1 MIAAAG
7 AAAGTAA
14 AAGALASSA
23 HAQDAAAK
31 RKIIGVS
38 FSQRKG
44 KTTAAALTL
53 CLDAAREQDPAV
65 ETELIELA
73 DYSIPAQLAAGLPL
87 RDGETDDYPALAKK
101 LSDPAVAGIIFGSPT
116 YFSNM
121 SALGKAFLDR
131 GVSFRKG
138 GFALRNKAAGVL
150 AVGGSRNGGQEFVIR
165 SIQTVLM
172 CQDMIVVGCG
182 KPAGRSGAILWSQ
195 DNSIEGD
202 KLGVAAA
209 KSLGRRVAELAAM
222 MA

>member
-7 AAAGTAA
+7 ATAV
-14 AAGALASSA
+14 AGALASGA
-23 HAQDAAAK
+23 FAQDAVAK
-31 RKIIGVS
+31 RKIVGVS

-53 CLDAAREQDPAV
+53 CLDAAREQDAAV

-87 RDGETDDYPALAKK
+87 RDGETDDYPALAEK
-101 LSDPAVAGIIFGSPT
+101 LGDPALAGIVFGSPT

-138 GFALRNKAAGVL
+138 GFVLRNKVAGVL
-150 AVGGSRNGGQEFVIR
+150 AVGGSRNGGQELAIR

-172 CQDMIVVGCG
+172 CQDMVVVGCG
-182 KPAGRSGAILWSQ
+182 KPAGRSGAILWNQ
-195 DNSIEGD
+195 GDSIDDD

-209 KSLGRRVAELAAM
+209 KSLGRRVAELAAR